1 MSNDAIA
8 LVCAAHSVVG
18 RRKNN
23 QDALLVRAHLG
34 LFAVADGMGGYA
46 GGEIA
51 SATVITALDDF
62 MSRIHVDADGTWP
75 VRARRALGPLEAV
88 VDAALRIAD
97 REVQARRTGVL
108 ARMGSTAVV
117 ALFRD
122 RRLVVGN
129 VGDSRLYRLRGDLE
143 QLTADH
149 SVAAELERGGM
160 AAADVAP
167 AFLACL
173 TRAIGMPGSAEPD
186 LVTSP
191 VQAGDTY
198 LLCSDGLWG
207 ALDDATIAAHL
218 GQPEVERA
226 CATMIA
232 AAYAA
237 GSTDNITAVVIRAE
251 ATSTQVSGRM
261 P

>member
-1 MSNDAIA
+1 MLTHAIA
-8 LVCAAHSVVG
+8 LACAGHSVVG
-18 RRKNN
+18 RRRNN
-23 QDALLVRAHLG
+23 QDALLLRAQLG
-34 LFAVADGMGGYA
+34 LFAVADGIGGYA

-51 SATVITALDDF
+51 SATVITALEDF
-62 MSRIHVDADGTWP
+62 VSRIHVDAEGTWP

-129 VGDSRLYRLRGDLE
+129 VGDSRLYRLRDGALA

-149 SVAAELERGGM
+149 SVAAELERSGM
-160 AAADVAP
+160 APADVAP
-167 AFLACL
+167 GFLACL

-186 LVTSP
+186 VVALP
-191 VQAGDTY
+191 VQRGDTY

-207 ALDDATIAAHL
+207 VLDDATIAAHL
-218 GQPEVERA
+218 GHADVRQA
-226 CATMIA
+226 CATLIA
-232 AAYAA
+232 AADAA

-251 ATSTQVSGRM
+251 PAAHGSGRM